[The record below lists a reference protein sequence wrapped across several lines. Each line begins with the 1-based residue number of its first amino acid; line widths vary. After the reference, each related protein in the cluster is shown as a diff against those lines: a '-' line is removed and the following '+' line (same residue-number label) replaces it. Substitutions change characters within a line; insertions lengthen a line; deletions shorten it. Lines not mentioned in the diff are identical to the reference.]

1 MSINTKSAIILAAGF
16 GKRMRHLTHEVPKP
30 LISFKGKPLI
40 QYGIDFLESLEVQ
53 EIIINVHY
61 KSEKIKEF
69 LKNLGNSKIKISDE
83 SSEILDTGGGVK
95 KAMSLINGTESI
107 VVNSD
112 VLWNEKQIS
121 SLKAMDAMFDQNSCD
136 ALLCLSSMENTIGY
150 KGAGDFVFLNENKIC
165 RYQDNDKSP
174 FVYCGAQIIS
184 KNAFVNF
191 EENIF
196 SINKIWNR
204 SISNDRLMGYKNSN
218 EIFHIGSIETLDQ
231 FNEK

>member
-1 MSINTKSAIILAAGF
+1 MTINTKSAIILAAGF
-16 GKRMRHLTHEVPKP
+16 GKRMRHLTDELPKP

-40 QYGIDFLESLEVQ
+40 QYSIDFLESLEVR
-53 EIIINVHY
+53 EIIVNVHY

-112 VLWNEKQIS
+112 ILWDEKQINPI
-121 SLKAMDAMFDQNSCD
+121 KAMDVMFDRNSCD
-136 ALLCLSSMENTIGY
+136 ALLCLSSIKNTKGY
-150 KGAGDFVFLNENKIC
+150 KGEGDFVFLDDNKIC
-165 RYQDNDKSP
+165 RYQDNDKNP

-184 KNAFVNF
+184 ENAFINF
-191 EENIF
+191 EEDIF

-204 SISNDRLMGYKNSN
+204 SILNDKLMGYKNGN

>member
-1 MSINTKSAIILAAGF
+1 MTINTKSAIILAAGF
-16 GKRMRHLTHEVPKP
+16 GKRMRHLTREVPKP

-40 QYGIDFLESLEVQ
+40 QYSIDFLESLEVK

-69 LKNLGNSKIKISDE
+69 LKNLKNSKIKISDE
-83 SSEILDTGGGVK
+83 SSKILDTGGGIK
-95 KAMSLINGTESI
+95 KAMNLINGTESI

-112 VLWNEKQIS
+112 ILWDEKQIS
-121 SLKAMDAMFDQNSCD
+121 SLKAMDSVFDRNSCD
-136 ALLCLSSMENTIGY
+136 ALLCLSSLENTKGY
-150 KGAGDFVFLNENKIC
+150 RGDGDFVFLDDDKIC
-165 RYQDNDKSP
+165 RYQKNDKNS

-184 KNAFVNF
+184 KDAFVNF
-191 EENIF
+191 EEDIF

-204 SISNDRLMGYKNSN
+204 SISNGRLMGYKNSN